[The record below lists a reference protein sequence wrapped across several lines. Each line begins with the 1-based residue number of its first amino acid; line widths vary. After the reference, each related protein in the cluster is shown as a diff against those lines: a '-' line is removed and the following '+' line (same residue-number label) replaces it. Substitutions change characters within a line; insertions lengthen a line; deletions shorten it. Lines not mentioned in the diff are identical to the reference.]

1 VVHLVAQFAIVLEQ
15 KESRL
20 LVVFV
25 LGEIASVRLPGL
37 ISCLHHIDVLVIRAN
52 IQE

>member
-1 VVHLVAQFAIVLEQ
+1 VVHLVAEFAIVLEE

-25 LGEIASVRLPGL
+25 LEEIASVRLLGL
-37 ISCLHHIDVLVIRAN
+37 ASLLHIDVLVIRAN